1 MLNRL
6 VLFDNHHVRNICI
19 AFQGFYNKKRPHQ
32 GIGGVIPFFPDF
44 RNENKPDIE
53 NLGVIK
59 SLELNGLV
67 THFKLAA

>member
-6 VLFDNHHVRNICI
+6 VLVDNHHVRKICV
-19 AFQGFYNKKRPHQ
+19 AFQGFYNRKRPHQ
-32 GIGGVIPFFPDF
+32 GIGGVIPYFPDF
-44 RNENKPDIE
+44 RNENKPVPE
-53 NLGVIK
+53 NLRVKK